1 MPVVVEVESRF
12 TGMFFLLR
20 RLFPEFLDGRLRPS
34 PRPDMGFATRRPRD
48 R

>member
-1 MPVVVEVESRF
+1 MATETEVESKF
-12 TGMFFLLR
+12 TGMIFLLR

-34 PRPDMGFATRRPRD
+34 PRPDMGIAVRRPRD